1 VAVASAGPYASAP
14 RSRQITMPAPHC
26 SVFTGRMPF
35 LSPNQQ
41 RQSTEGLSVSCDRNR
56 QTVGYQLS
64 TPKSRSQCRNVM
76 KVKENSTSLLED
88 TNSKSYLND
97 DEQFVESIDLLQ
109 QNCHQRVDTTFLV
122 RLARIT
128 QAQCTLLHQSITG
141 DRADS
146 IFIA

>member
-1 VAVASAGPYASAP
+1 
-14 RSRQITMPAPHC
+14 
-26 SVFTGRMPF
+26 
-35 LSPNQQ
+35 
-41 RQSTEGLSVSCDRNR
+41 
-56 QTVGYQLS
+56 
-64 TPKSRSQCRNVM
+64 M

-122 RLARIT
+122 QLARIT